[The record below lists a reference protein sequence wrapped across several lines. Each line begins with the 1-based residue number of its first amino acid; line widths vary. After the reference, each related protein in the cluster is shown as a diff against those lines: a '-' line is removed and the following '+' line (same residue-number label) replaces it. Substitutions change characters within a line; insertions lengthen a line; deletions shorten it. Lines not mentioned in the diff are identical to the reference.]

1 MNGVPSMNITGPP
14 EQERVIERAIRSGA
28 FRSAGEFIEAA
39 IASLSSSP
47 EPLAA
52 APRISGLWTLRRGLV
67 LGDLSIKEL
76 IEEGRE

>member
-1 MNGVPSMNITGPP
+1 MNGVPSMNITGQP

-28 FRSAGEFIEAA
+28 FRSAGECIEAA
-39 IASLSSSP
+39 IASLPSFP

-52 APRISGLWTLRRGLV
+52 APRKSGLWTLRRELV
-67 LGDLSIKEL
+67 LGDLSIKEM